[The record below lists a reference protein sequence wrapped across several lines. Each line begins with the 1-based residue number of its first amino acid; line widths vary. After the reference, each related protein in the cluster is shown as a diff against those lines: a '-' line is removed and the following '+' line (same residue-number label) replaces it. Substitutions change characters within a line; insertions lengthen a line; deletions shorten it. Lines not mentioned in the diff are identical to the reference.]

1 MSLAANWSR
10 QFVYLISSVLICLGL
25 IIWNYQTHNDY
36 GICKESEYAS
46 WTKYYIHYIV
56 GGGMGLNLSQ
66 FFRVFVTF
74 SGFSDGKLRHPNAI
88 AMLMMISTT
97 QFLSIS
103 AFYFDILSST
113 CIDFIGIKTSPLMWF
128 EWICTV
134 PYMFFLTSMMDVKRT
149 EMKPSD
155 HYIQINGGWSIVL
168 LALGNLPLPRW
179 LLWLQFLLANIM
191 MTLALAWQQLDS
203 YEEYFAAVEEFNGAV
218 KRETLEFVSKEVHD
232 RLRVSQCKMN
242 CAMFMSVMFT
252 VFPLIYYMRW
262 FEFFDDNVFLVLIY
276 TCSFFAKTLFVQIVS
291 DSHVE
296 ILDPNKFLLV
306 EEKKKAEESRLMFL
320 RYVFHEVRVPL
331 NSVALGLQLLQ
342 DSDHLNEQDR
352 ETISLM
358 REATGFMAETLN
370 DVLSLQKIEEGMLE
384 LEYKAFQPNNLV
396 KSVLSNFRTQYESKK
411 IEVLYHLDPNVPKE
425 VLGDQFRLE
434 HVLGNLLS
442 NAIKFSD
449 RESTIEVS
457 VTYETKLKGHITFTV
472 KDQGPGMSSD
482 EQKMLFQPFMQIRP
496 GELQKGRGSGLGL
509 SICKTIVSLHN
520 GTIGCTSKQ
529 RVGSD
534 RLSGG
539 SEFYFSI
546 DFKEPDRPSTISPS
560 GHESGNVEDRE
571 EEPAAGGGDDADH
584 HDDVLPSTSK
594 GNEEGSTDDTTLL
607 RTTHQQQQQSQS
619 KTNEVSH
626 ENVGLLS
633 TFSRESSGSC
643 TVTPRSSIDM
653 LDIPSARAIKSMR
666 QHHSTPMNVN
676 TNTNSPAEM
685 NSIQRP
691 TSITSPS
698 GSSRGGEGNVFED
711 ASSSSSSS
719 NSGRIPQEVGEKL
732 SSSLPTIME
741 SSGNST
747 PLIEAGSSLTA
758 TPNPASTPLARG
770 SGSMSGNSLL
780 TPEKTAGKCIQR
792 ILVCDDVLSNRKMLE
807 MILRKRGFKCDQCAD
822 GIEAVQ
828 LFQEKGCDYYD
839 LVFMDSVMPIMCGP
853 EAAQKIRALGYSKLL
868 IGVTGNAMDV
878 DVIDYE
884 TSGADL
890 ILTKP
895 MRMEALQKL
904 LDYCD
909 RFGCQSHHK
918 RDIPMEQ
925 RAKTWVFSC

>member
-1 MSLAANWSR
+1 
-10 QFVYLISSVLICLGL
+10 
-25 IIWNYQTHNDY
+25 
-36 GICKESEYAS
+36 
-46 WTKYYIHYIV
+46 
-56 GGGMGLNLSQ
+56 
-66 FFRVFVTF
+66 
-74 SGFSDGKLRHPNAI
+74 
-88 AMLMMISTT
+88 
-97 QFLSIS
+97 
-103 AFYFDILSST
+103 
-113 CIDFIGIKTSPLMWF
+113 
-128 EWICTV
+128 
-134 PYMFFLTSMMDVKRT
+134 MDVKRT

-168 LALGNLPLPRW
+168 LAL
-179 LLWLQFLLANIM
+179 
-191 MTLALAWQQLDS
+191 ALAWQQLDS

-218 KRETLEFVSKEVHD
+218 KH
-232 RLRVSQCKMN
+232 
-242 CAMFMSVMFT
+242 
-252 VFPLIYYMRW
+252 
-262 FEFFDDNVFLVLIY
+262 
-276 TCSFFAKTLFVQIVS
+276 
-291 DSHVE
+291 SHVE

-306 EEKKKAEESRLMFL
+306 EEKKKAEESRL
-320 RYVFHEVRVPL
+320 
-331 NSVALGLQLLQ
+331 
-342 DSDHLNEQDR
+342 
-352 ETISLM
+352 I
-358 REATGFMAETLN
+358 
-370 DVLSLQKIEEGMLE
+370 
-384 LEYKAFQPNNLV
+384 
-396 KSVLSNFRTQYESKK
+396 TQYESKK

-780 TPEKTAGKCIQR
+780 TPEKTA
-792 ILVCDDVLSNRKMLE
+792 DVLSNRKMLE